1 VPSGPCFRAAG
12 HAFSDN
18 RWAAS
23 PAFCP
28 REPAARIVA
37 VRIMHVE
44 NWQRMSSRLAPAV
57 CAFSIGC
64 SHDDGPKLAKDS
76 AIATELRAGEA
87 APIRSEVAAAGE
99 LRETIRRDARAFG
112 RLVKGDH
119 PKIQFKDEE
128 GTGADRMMT
137 VRLRTRLHRLA
148 ARVEAEWPGVN
159 LRVTEAW
166 DEDVEH
172 GKRSLH
178 YEGRAADL
186 TTSDRDP
193 SKLGR
198 LAGLAVASG
207 FDWVYFENA
216 SHVHVSVRP

>member
-1 VPSGPCFRAAG
+1 
-12 HAFSDN
+12 
-18 RWAAS
+18 
-23 PAFCP
+23 
-28 REPAARIVA
+28 
-37 VRIMHVE
+37 
-44 NWQRMSSRLAPAV
+44 MSSCLAPAL
-57 CAFSIGC
+57 CAFSVGC

-76 AIATELRAGEA
+76 ASAAELRAGQA
-87 APIRSEVAAAGE
+87 APVRSEVAAAGE
-99 LRETIRRDARAFG
+99 LREPIRRGARGFG
-112 RLVKGDH
+112 RLVRSEH
-119 PKIQFKDEE
+119 PKISFKDEE
-128 GTGADRMMT
+128 GTGADRLMT

-148 ARVEAEWPGVN
+148 ERVDAEWPGVG

-186 TTSDRDP
+186 TTSDRD
-193 SKLGR
+193 STKLGR

-207 FDWVYFENA
+207 FDWVYFEDA